1 MTRLET
7 EGLEELINAVQ
18 RMGSEGRK
26 IENKALKE
34 AGAVMKEAIQNEAPV
49 RTGKLKESITVSGVK
64 TKDGVKYVEVGPG
77 KDVYWGKFIE
87 FGTVKLRAKPFMA
100 PGYENAKE
108 RAMETIKEELRRGLG
123 L

>member
-64 TKDGVKYVEVGPG
+64 TKDGVKYVEVGPS
-77 KDVYWGKFIE
+77 KEVFYSIFIE

-108 RAMETIKEELRRGLG
+108 RATETIKEELRRGLG

>member
-108 RAMETIKEELRRGLG
+108 RILSAIKEELRRGLG

>member
-26 IENKALKE
+26 IENKALKK